1 MRKKIAMLGLALA
14 ALAGAYLSTPEARA
28 AAGTCQPRCTY
39 YSDGSKC
46 CVPCWGTW
54 PNCGCTNVY
63 CPPEGGI
70 N

>member
-1 MRKKIAMLGLALA
+1 MRKKMLLLALA
-14 ALAGAYLSTPEARA
+14 VTALAGALST
-28 AAGTCQPRCTY
+28 QPASAVGGVCGPICTY

-46 CVPCWGTW
+46 CVSCFGTW
-54 PNCGCTNVY
+54 PHCGCTNNY

>member
-1 MRKKIAMLGLALA
+1 MRKKIAMLSLALA
-14 ALAGAYLSTPEARA
+14 ALAGAFLSTPKAEAVARV
-28 AAGTCQPRCTY
+28 CQDICTY

-46 CVPCWGTW
+46 CVSCFGIW
-54 PNCGCTNVY
+54 PSCGCTNVY